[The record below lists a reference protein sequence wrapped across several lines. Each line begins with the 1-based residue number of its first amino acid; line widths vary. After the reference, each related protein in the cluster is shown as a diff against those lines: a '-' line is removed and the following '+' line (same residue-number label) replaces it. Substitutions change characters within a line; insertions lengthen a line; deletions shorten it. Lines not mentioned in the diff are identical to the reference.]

1 MCKIWQMLFSAIA
14 TGIRTIP
21 ILFLMYLVVCILSYL
36 FTYINHRIG
45 IICLLSKFYH
55 KLLKMDVM

>member
-1 MCKIWQMLFSAIA
+1 MCIIWQMSFSAIA

-21 ILFLMYLVVCILSYL
+21 ILFLIYLVCILSYL
-36 FTYINHRIG
+36 FTYINHRVG

-55 KLLKMDVM
+55 KLLKMDVT